1 MKNSSNRILSAFES
15 FCYKFRY
22 VFGVLFLVLVAAT
35 PFMGLSLVNV
45 QLLTLIA
52 LYAMLGMGLNV
63 LIGYTGLVSLGHAGF
78 YAIGAYTCALLMTK
92 LSVNFW
98 LALPLAGIFTAFI
111 GFLLGLPSLR
121 LSGSYLSIVTLGFCE
136 IMRIIELN
144 WVELTNGPF
153 GIKQIPAPSLFGFT
167 LNQPVQKYYL
177 AVVLLAIVIVLMHN
191 VINSRTGRAWKSIKS
206 DPIAA
211 QAMGINVFRYK
222 VFAFAICA
230 AIAGLAG
237 VYYASYINYVDSTT
251 FNYNQSIQILSM
263 TIMGGLGSIPGS
275 IIGAVF
281 FVILPEILRWL
292 STFCGEWIAEWRQ
305 ILYGLIL
312 VLMIMFKSD
321 GILGGFDLRQIRLYN
336 RLHGKAPKAAKE
348 EKV

>member
-1 MKNSSNRILSAFES
+1 M
-15 FCYKFRY
+15 FRK
-22 VFGVLFLVLVAAT
+22 VINFWASHQLLITALFFVVLIAYPLVLESYYLRNIAIQCLLYS
-35 PFMGLSLVNV
+35 MLSLDLN
-45 QLLTLIA
+45 LI
-52 LYAMLGMGLNV
+52 M
-63 LIGYTGLVSLGHAGF
+63 GYTGIVVLGMAAF
-78 YAIGAYTCALLMTK
+78 YGIGAYALAILTTKAGFAFLPALLCAVAITFIAGA
-92 LSVNFW
+92 L
-98 LALPLAGIFTAFI
+98 LALPTLRIQGNYLA
-111 GFLLGLPSLR
+111 
-121 LSGSYLSIVTLGFCE
+121 IVTLGFCE